1 MADTLATPPLSPQER
16 AKVYT
21 ILAAADTKLAD
32 RVAEQLD
39 ERDDP
44 LIRVVT
50 DTMQSVSA
58 QLRQYLFVTVGV
70 SVVAMCLNVALV
82 GVSINLRGAW
92 GSFTTQGAGTSA
104 PAPAPAFG
112 PTNPAPDPTLPRP
125 EP

>member
-16 AKVYT
+16 ARVYT

-92 GSFTTQGAGTSA
+92 GSFTTQGAGASSA
-104 PAPAPAFG
+104 PSTQG
-112 PTNPAPDPTLPRP
+112 PVTPAPDPTLPRP